1 MIINIAKILNTVWF
15 KKWIQKYV
23 QIYTIAKGDLSQVYK
38 ARSTFKNHLLYHINR
53 LKNKNH
59 KIILIVTEKTF
70 DKIKHPLM
78 I

>member
-38 ARSTFKNHLLYHINR
+38 ARTKKKKKPFTLSHQQA
-53 LKNKNH
+53 
-59 KIILIVTEKTF
+59 EK
-70 DKIKHPLM
+70 
-78 I
+78 